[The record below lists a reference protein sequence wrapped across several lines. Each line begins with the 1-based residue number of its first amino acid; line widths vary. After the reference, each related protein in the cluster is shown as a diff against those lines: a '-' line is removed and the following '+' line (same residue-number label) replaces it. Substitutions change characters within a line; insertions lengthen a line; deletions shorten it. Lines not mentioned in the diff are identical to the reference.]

1 MVTLSLEIPYGKP
14 ASLLPLPA
22 LEIIPNNNNSATVSS
37 PLANYVAGSN
47 YPLSTTDNFSNGA
60 FPPLTFPSDG
70 FNVNDCDA
78 LGPDKNSDGDTSISS
93 DSSNNESN
101 DRDDGGGD
109 KVRARPA
116 EFPSAQP

>member
-1 MVTLSLEIPYGKP
+1 MGNQPPSCLSQHWKSFLITTIAQQSHPRWQIM
-14 ASLLPLPA
+14 LLGR
-22 LEIIPNNNNSATVSS
+22 IIHCRRQ
-37 PLANYVAGSN
+37 
-47 YPLSTTDNFSNGA
+47 TTFPTEH